1 MNIKKDQLK
10 RLLAETAIFMALF
23 FWLPLMYPI
32 IVTIICSLIS
42 EYFYI
47 YLAKRN
53 LMNSINDDMVR
64 KINATVSKEK

>member
-23 FWLPLMYPI
+23 FWLPLMYQI